1 MASKIIL
8 TWIDDLIELIRNMYK
23 EDKILLHRPI
33 FEGNE
38 KKYLDNCIDSNYVSS
53 AGDQIGE
60 FEKGIAA
67 FTGSS
72 YAVATVNGTAA
83 LHVCFKLAGVNQ
95 GDEVICQS
103 VNFIASC
110 NAVTYAGGIP
120 VFVDVDLDTLGM
132 SPDALK
138 KFLLKNAQIKSGFTW
153 NKNSGRKIAACAP
166 MHTFG
171 VPCRI
176 QEIQDICM
184 EWGIPLVEDA
194 AESLGCRIENKHTG
208 TFGLLGAISFNG
220 NKILTTGGGGMI
232 LTNDEQLAKRAKH
245 ITTTAKLPH
254 PYKFIHDEIGFNY
267 RLPNL
272 NAALGLAQL
281 ELLPQMLT
289 IKGDLNKEYASFFSR
304 VDVVT
309 PKIKPGVTP
318 WLNTIILNSI
328 EERDYFINYTNERNI
343 MTRPMWNLMSKLE
356 MYKDYQNDGLTNSLW
371 LEERVVN
378 LPSSVPYGILKKIQ

>member
-1 MASKIIL
+1 MSHQVKL
-8 TWIDDLIELIRNMYK
+8 FWIDDLIKMIKSVYK
-23 EDKILLHRPI
+23 EEKILLHRPV

-38 KKYLDNCIDSNYVSS
+38 KRYLTDCIDSNYVSS
-53 AGDQIGE
+53 VGNQVSE
-60 FEKGIAA
+60 FEQGIAA
-67 FTGSS
+67 FTGSRF
-72 YAVATVNGTAA
+72 AIATVNGTAA
-83 LHVCFKLAGVNQ
+83 LHVCFKLAGISQ

-110 NAVTYAGGIP
+110 NAVTYAGGTP
-120 VFVDVDLDTLGM
+120 VFIDVDIDTLGM
-132 SPDALK
+132 SPKALNR
-138 KFLLKNAQIKSGFTW
+138 FLNTNVELRNGIAW
-153 NKNSGRKIAACAP
+153 NRITNRKISACVP

-171 VPCRI
+171 LPCRI
-176 QEIQDICM
+176 QEIREICQ
-184 EWGIPLVEDA
+184 EWSIPLVEDA

-281 ELLPQMLT
+281 ELLPQMLM

-356 MYKDYQNDGLTNSLW
+356 MYKDCQNDGLTNSLW

>member
-194 AESLGCRIENKHTG
+194 AESLGSKVGDKHTG
-208 TFGLLGAISFNG
+208 TFGLLSAISFNG

-232 LTNDEQLAKRAKH
+232 ITDNKELAERAKH
-245 ITTTAKLPH
+245 ITTTAKKPH
-254 PYKFIHDEIGFNY
+254 AYEFIHDEIGFNY

-272 NAALGLAQL
+272 NASLGLAQL
-281 ELLPQMLT
+281 ELLPKMLE
-289 IKGDLNKEYASFFSR
+289 IKKEINAKYEGFFNQKDVSTLKANKDMS
-304 VDVVT
+304 
-309 PKIKPGVTP
+309 P
-318 WLNTIILNSI
+318 WLNTVILKSC
-328 EERDYFINYTNERNI
+328 EERDYLIKYTNDQGI
-343 MTRPMWNLMSKLE
+343 MTRPIWHLMSNLE
-356 MYKDYQNDGLTNSLW
+356 MYKHCENDGLPNSLW

-378 LPSSVPYGILKKIQ
+378 LPSSVPAGTLKNA

>member
-1 MASKIIL
+1 MTNQVKIV
-8 TWIDDLIELIRNMYK
+8 WIDDFIKMVKSVYK
-23 EDKILLHRPI
+23 EEKISLHRPV

-38 KKYLDNCIDSNYVSS
+38 KRYLTDCIDSNYVSS
-53 AGDQIGE
+53 VGNQVSE
-60 FEKGIAA
+60 FEQRIAA
-67 FTGSS
+67 FTGSRF
-72 YAVATVNGTAA
+72 AIATVNGTAA
-83 LHVCFKLAGVNQ
+83 LHVCFKLAGVSQ

-110 NAVTYAGGIP
+110 NAVTYAGGTP
-120 VFVDVDLDTLGM
+120 VFIDVDIDTLGM
-132 SPDALK
+132 SPKALNR
-138 KFLLKNAQIKSGFTW
+138 FLVTNVELRNGIAW
-153 NKNSGRKIAACAP
+153 NRITNRKISACVP

-171 VPCRI
+171 LPCRI
-176 QEIQDICM
+176 QEIREICQ
-184 EWGIPLVEDA
+184 EWSIPLVEDA

-232 LTNDEQLAKRAKH
+232 LTNDEQLAIRAKH

-281 ELLPQMLT
+281 ELLPQMLM
-289 IKGDLNKEYASFFSR
+289 IKGDLNKEYTSFFSR

-328 EERDYFINYTNERNI
+328 EERDYFINYTNEQNI

-356 MYKDYQNDGLTNSLW
+356 MYKDCQNDGLTNSLW